1 MAISADSGHSAASY
15 RYRGSIT
22 PRARLLEKRGALG
35 VNKCAK
41 QDALLFVEQN
51 EQRAEQAQ
59 QEGGEQQ
66 VDADKWLTFFRGSP
80 VHGIPEIKKGPFSM
94 YGNPY
99 TQNDPFGFVIQ
110 LSGSISCSVVGWLH
124 VYLLFLRK

>member
-22 PRARLLEKRGALG
+22 PRARLLEKGALG

-51 EQRAEQAQ
+51 EQRAGQAW
-59 QEGGEQQ
+59 
-66 VDADKWLTFFRGSP
+66 VPSRFMRKIVCR
-80 VHGIPEIKKGPFSM
+80 
-94 YGNPY
+94 
-99 TQNDPFGFVIQ
+99 
-110 LSGSISCSVVGWLH
+110 
-124 VYLLFLRK
+124 LRLNEVSRQ